1 MKNTAYVLSSG
12 SRCIYGIYTEALDAV
27 EAFLALSIGCVIQ
40 SVEPGL
46 VSTKY
51 TVLDP
56 EDGNVNVYYIERST
70 LNEYFWRK

>member
-1 MKNTAYVLSSG
+1 MKKAAYVLFSESH
-12 SRCIYGIYTEALDAV
+12 CIYGIYTEALDAV
-27 EAFLALSIGCVIQ
+27 EALLALSIGYVIQ

-46 VSTKY
+46 ISTKY

-56 EDGNVNVYYIERST
+56 EDGQVNVYYIEKNT